1 VPDALSHFQAQ
12 RTSAIDPPVNEK
24 NENPEAITPVNAHL
38 LAVTQT
44 AVGCG
49 LGLLLAG
56 KLSRTAQKNTAFV
69 LLGVGALLA
78 VPAVI
83 EAIGD
88 IVSGPR
94 SERGVRQRLDSIRG
108 DSGMDDTEL
117 V

>member
-1 VPDALSHFQAQ
+1 MNQKND
-12 RTSAIDPPVNEK
+12 TS
-24 NENPEAITPVNAHL
+24 EAVTTANAHL
-38 LAVTQT
+38 LSVTQT

-56 KLSRTAQKNTAFV
+56 KLSRSAQKKTAFA

-78 VPAVI
+78 LPAVI

-108 DSGMDDTEL
+108 DSGIDDTEI